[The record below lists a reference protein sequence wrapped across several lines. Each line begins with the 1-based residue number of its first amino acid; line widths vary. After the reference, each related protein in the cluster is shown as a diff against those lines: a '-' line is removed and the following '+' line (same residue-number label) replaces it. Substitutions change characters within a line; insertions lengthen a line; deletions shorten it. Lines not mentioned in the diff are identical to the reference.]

1 MFKTLNN
8 PYLHEEI
15 ATLVVL
21 IVYIVL
27 RISSAKLVRRFARL
41 NEVLEHRT
49 NLIIKYINL
58 FLLILALISITIIWG
73 VKKDQILLF
82 ISSIFAVVGV
92 ASFAQWS
99 ILSNITAGIIIFFS
113 YPFKIGD
120 KIKIHDKDFPIEGEI
135 DDIKAFYI
143 ILKSF
148 DGETITYPNNLL
160 IQKGISVIYKPTE
173 EKEFFGILS
182 TPLNF
187 CRERPVCFIPFRVKC
202 LFSSVEITV
211 L

>member
-1 MFKTLNN
+1 MLKIIDN

-15 ATLVVL
+15 ATLAVIL
-21 IVYIVL
+21 IYAVL
-27 RISSAKLVRRFARL
+27 RVSIAKIVRRFARL

-58 FLLILALISITIIWG
+58 LLVILALISITIIWG

-82 ISSIFAVVGV
+82 ISSVFAVVGV

-120 KIKIHDKDFPIEGEI
+120 RIKVHDKENPVEGEI
-135 DDIKAFYI
+135 EDIKAFYVV
-143 ILKSF
+143 LKTNE
-148 DGETITYPNNLL
+148 DELITYPNNLL
-160 IQKGISVIYKPTE
+160 MQKGISIINKPIE
-173 EKEFFGILS
+173 EKEFFD
-182 TPLNF
+182 
-187 CRERPVCFIPFRVKC
+187 
-202 LFSSVEITV
+202 
-211 L
+211 

>member
-1 MFKTLNN
+1 MLKFIDN

-15 ATLVVL
+15 GTLVVILVYL
-21 IVYIVL
+21 ILRFSIV
-27 RISSAKLVRRFARL
+27 KVVNRFARL

-58 FLLILALISITIIWG
+58 LLGILALTSITIIWG

-82 ISSIFAVVGV
+82 ISSVFAVVGV

-120 KIKIHDKDFPIEGEI
+120 KIKIHDKEYPVEGEI
-135 DDIKAFYI
+135 EDIKAFYI
-143 ILKSF
+143 ILKTNE
-148 DGETITYPNNLL
+148 GEIITYPNNLL
-160 IQKGISVIYKPTE
+160 MQKGISIVNQPIE
-173 EKEFFGILS
+173 EKEFFD
-182 TPLNF
+182 
-187 CRERPVCFIPFRVKC
+187 
-202 LFSSVEITV
+202 
-211 L
+211 

>member
-1 MFKTLNN
+1 MFNQIEN

-15 ATLVVL
+15 ATLVVIL
-21 IVYIVL
+21 FYVIF
-27 RISSAKLVRRFARL
+27 RISIAKIVKRFAKL

-58 FLLILALISITIIWG
+58 LLGILALISITIIWG

-82 ISSIFAVVGV
+82 ISSVFAVVGV

-120 KIKIHDKDFPIEGEI
+120 RVKIHDKDFPVEGEI

-143 ILKSF
+143 VLKTK
-148 DGETITYPNNLL
+148 DGELITYPNNLL
-160 IQKGISVIYKPTE
+160 MQKGISVIYKPNE
-173 EKEFFGILS
+173 EKEFFD
-182 TPLNF
+182 
-187 CRERPVCFIPFRVKC
+187 
-202 LFSSVEITV
+202 
-211 L
+211 

>member
-1 MFKTLNN
+1 MQKLINN
-8 PYLHEEI
+8 PYWEEGI
-15 ATLVVL
+15 ATLTIIL
-21 IVYIVL
+21 IYIIL
-27 RISSAKLVRRFARL
+27 RIIITKVVTRFAKL

-58 FLLILALISITIIWG
+58 LLGILTVISITIIWG

-120 KIKIHDKDFPIEGEI
+120 KIKIHDKEYPVEGEI
-135 DDIKAFYI
+135 EDIKAFYV
-143 ILKSF
+143 ILKTN
-148 DGETITYPNNLL
+148 DGEMITYPNNLL
-160 IQKGISVIYKPTE
+160 MQKGISVIYKSLE
-173 EKEFFGILS
+173 EKEFFD
-182 TPLNF
+182 
-187 CRERPVCFIPFRVKC
+187 
-202 LFSSVEITV
+202 
-211 L
+211 

>member
-1 MFKTLNN
+1 MLKLIDN

-15 ATLVVL
+15 ATLVVVL
-21 IVYIVL
+21 LYIIL
-27 RISSAKLVRRFARL
+27 RISIAKVVKRFAQL

-58 FLLILALISITIIWG
+58 LLGILALISITIIWG

-82 ISSIFAVVGV
+82 ISSVFAVVGV

-120 KIKIHDKDFPIEGEI
+120 KIKIHDKEYPVEGEI
-135 DDIKAFYI
+135 EDIKAFYVV
-143 ILKSF
+143 LKTN
-148 DGETITYPNNLL
+148 DGELITYPNNLL
-160 IQKGISVIYKPTE
+160 MQKGISVVNKPIE
-173 EKEFFGILS
+173 EKEFFD
-182 TPLNF
+182 
-187 CRERPVCFIPFRVKC
+187 
-202 LFSSVEITV
+202 
-211 L
+211 